1 MILDEKIEITLTS
14 RNIRYYEGLGYEIPR
29 VYDKKHRKYVV
40 KIGTKINVFI
50 KDIPPHSETKIH
62 VKCDND
68 ECVECSHVSMNNYN
82 SVTHNQTIPYYCRK
96 CAMKIRYVETCME
109 KYGIPN
115 NLTDET
121 KRKIKQT
128 CIEKF
133 GVDNVFKSEEIKEKI
148 KKTNLEKYGVE
159 HVMYSDNIKEKVK
172 ATNLERYGVEHPSQN
187 KEIQEKIQQTCMKKF
202 GTINALHS
210 DEIKEKVKQTM
221 LERYGVEYPS
231 QNDEV
236 KRKIRTSMYKNNT
249 CPTSNQQLYLHNLY
263 GGELN
268 YPFKQ
273 YNLDI
278 YLCNEKIDIEY
289 NGSGHDLSVKLGTF
303 IQEEF
308 NRKEIIRNSYL
319 KNANMKRITIT
330 SSQDY
335 IPSDTI
341 LLQMLDLAR
350 NYFSSTS
357 HTWIEFN
364 IDESL
369 YRNAE
374 HLQGALF
381 DYGKLRKITN
391 KDLEFEEVAV

>member
-1 MILDEKIEITLTS
+1 M
-14 RNIRYYEGLGYEIPR
+14 
-29 VYDKKHRKYVV
+29 
-40 KIGTKINVFI
+40 
-50 KDIPPHSETKIH
+50 
-62 VKCDND
+62 
-68 ECVECSHVSMNNYN
+68 VEN
-82 SVTHNQTIPYYCRK
+82 
-96 CAMKIRYVETCME
+96 
-109 KYGIPN
+109 
-115 NLTDET
+115 
-121 KRKIKQT
+121 
-128 CIEKF
+128 
-133 GVDNVFKSEEIKEKI
+133 
-148 KKTNLEKYGVE
+148 
-159 HVMYSDNIKEKVK
+159 
-172 ATNLERYGVEHPSQN
+172 
-187 KEIQEKIQQTCMKKF
+187 
-202 GTINALHS
+202 
-210 DEIKEKVKQTM
+210 
-221 LERYGVEYPS
+221 
-231 QNDEV
+231 
-236 KRKIRTSMYKNNT
+236 
-249 CPTSNQQLYLHNLY
+249 
-263 GGELN
+263 
-268 YPFKQ
+268 PFKQ

-303 IQEEF
+303 TQEEF